1 MYFISGGGALTVTY
15 KSDRDLSNP
24 TADPSNHGLS
34 VTILLQKGWQIQ
46 VMWVVVCE
54 IAKNPAS
61 FKKKNLEIFTVLIIF
76 FSTTFND
83 IAKSKNELSR
93 KQFRVK

>member
-1 MYFISGGGALTVTY
+1 
-15 KSDRDLSNP
+15 
-24 TADPSNHGLS
+24 
-34 VTILLQKGWQIQ
+34 
-46 VMWVVVCE
+46 MWVVVCE